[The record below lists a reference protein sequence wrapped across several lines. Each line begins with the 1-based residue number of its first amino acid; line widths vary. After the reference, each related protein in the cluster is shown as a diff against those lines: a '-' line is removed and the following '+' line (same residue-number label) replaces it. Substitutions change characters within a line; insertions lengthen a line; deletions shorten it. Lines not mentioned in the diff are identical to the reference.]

1 MACFV
6 TQMIKSVHVC
16 SYILLRHS
24 WVISYEESNV
34 QLPVVCVYTS
44 YVSVPHN
51 EMPVGYVKNVIFGWF
66 HRIVNEDTLCI
77 TLCGIL

>member
-6 TQMIKSVHVC
+6 TQIIKNVHVC

-34 QLPVVCVYTS
+34 QLPVDCVYVCVYIV
-44 YVSVPHN
+44 YVCP
-51 EMPVGYVKNVIFGWF
+51 
-66 HRIVNEDTLCI
+66 T
-77 TLCGIL
+77 